1 MIYWIALPIA
11 GICIIVMLMMLF
23 RHWKE
28 IRLLNPDSIAEE
40 REKQKL
46 DELLLQRLTRKKT
59 EKVAPFRA
67 VVQRF
72 TLNCKTAFHAA
83 YIKLVRLERLYKQ
96 AAAPFAMMTP
106 AVKDRVKSLIDD
118 ARSLARDMKW
128 AEAEKRYL
136 EVLVID
142 KRNFDAYK
150 GLGTIYLKQKLYPQA
165 KETYDFILKSH
176 KADDACYSAIAEIAE
191 VDGDLKKAEEMRLKA
206 VECRPK
212 LAHRQAELAVFYLDQ
227 KKPEKAWPYAKRSAE
242 LDPNSAKYLEL
253 SLETA
258 ILLGD
263 QGEAKRRYD
272 KLRVLSDDR
281 PKLQAFKQKID
292 DIEHLEE
299 NQKK

>member
-1 MIYWIALPIA
+1 MAA
-11 GICIIVMLMMLF
+11 MLF

-59 EKVAPFRA
+59 ERMAPFRA
-67 VVQRF
+67 LIQRF
-72 TLNCKTAFHAA
+72 ILSGKTAFHAA

-106 AVKDRVKSLIDD
+106 AVKDRVKLLLDD

-136 EVLVID
+136 EVLAID
-142 KRNFDAYK
+142 KRNFEAYK
-150 GLGTIYLKQKLYPQA
+150 GLGSIYLKQKLYPQA
-165 KETYDFILKSH
+165 KETYDFILKSR
-176 KADDACYSAIAEIAE
+176 KADDACYAAMAEIAE
-191 VDGDLKKAEEMRLKA
+191 IDRDLKKAEEMRQKA
-206 VECRPK
+206 VECRPR
-212 LAHRQAELAVFYLDQ
+212 LAHRQAEMAIFYLDQ
-227 KKPEKAWPYAKRSAE
+227 NKPEKAWNYAKQSTE

-263 QGEAKRRYD
+263 QREARRRYD

-281 PKLQAFKQKID
+281 PKLQSIKQKID
-292 DIEHLEE
+292 AMENPEE
-299 NQKK
+299 SQKK